1 MKLELTAGS
10 EKQAKMLKK
19 AFEEGAELLY
29 RNIME
34 QLSVRKEN
42 ADV

>member
-1 MKLELTAGS
+1 MHLELTAGS
-10 EKQAKMLKK
+10 EQQAEQLKK